1 MSSISISPIG
11 GIADSSRP
19 ALQAPRNGWR
29 DSFRLK
35 LYGLVALATG
45 LLIALQTYSIV
56 SEYRLLHQAKATE
69 IRSISESAVSMLK
82 VYDGM
87 VKAGSLTRE
96 QAEQAAFTVLRG
108 IRYGQDQDSVYVWR
122 VSDGKTLVH
131 GDASREGRN
140 QFERAVDGR
149 PTGAL
154 IADRLANIRSHG
166 GEWVY
171 TVDENRPSTGRVE
184 TRENVITLF
193 EPWGLVV
200 GTGTWL
206 AGIEAHLRQ
215 SLLSQLIAVV
225 IGAVLLV
232 VASIAIV
239 RSVMRQL
246 GGEPAGA
253 AVVMRKAAGGDFR
266 DSGGAATPARGSLLA
281 AFGEMSGAMRGM
293 IGQVR
298 GEAGSLKQDAAR
310 LSESVD
316 QVLSASAHQSEATAS
331 MAAAIEELTVSVNHI
346 SEAAVETERLSED
359 VATFCRSSQA
369 QVASAARGM
378 DRIAGAVGEAS
389 AKIASLESRVEQIN
403 AIAAVIKEIAA
414 QTNLLA
420 LNAAIEAAR
429 AGEHG
434 RGFSVVA
441 DEVRKLAERTASAT
455 VEIEQTV
462 VAVQQET
469 RESTETMGRVG
480 PIVDEGNVLT
490 QQVAESLREIR
501 SRADTT
507 LERVREV
514 ASATREQSSASTSI
528 AQRVEG
534 IAQMVEQTTASMDE
548 TARSA
553 RDMRDMS
560 TRLDALM
567 SRYTV

>member
-1 MSSISISPIG
+1 MSSIPLSPFG
-11 GIADSSRP
+11 GLARSLPAPVQARP
-19 ALQAPRNGWR
+19 NSWR
-29 DSFRLK
+29 DSFRVK
-35 LYGLVALATG
+35 LYALVALATG
-45 LLIALQTYSIV
+45 LLIALQAFSLV
-56 SEYRLLHQAKATE
+56 SEYRLLHAAKATE
-69 IRSISESAVSMLK
+69 IRSISESAVGVLK

-87 VKAGSLTRE
+87 VKSGAMTRA
-96 QAEQAAFTVLRG
+96 QAEQAAFAVLRG
-108 IRYGQDQDSVYVWR
+108 IRYGEDQDSVYVWR
-122 VSDGKTLVH
+122 ASDGMTLVH

-140 QFERAVDGR
+140 QFELAVDKR
-149 PTGAL
+149 PVSAL

-171 TVDENRPSTGRVE
+171 TVNESRPSTGQVE

-206 AGIEAHLRQ
+206 AGIESGLREA
-215 SLLSQLIAVV
+215 LLSQVIAVAV
-225 IGAVLLV
+225 GVLLLAI
-232 VASIAIV
+232 ASIAIV

-253 AVVMRKAAGGDFR
+253 AVVMRNAAGGDFR
-266 DSGGAATPARGSLLA
+266 EAGGAARLIPGSLLA
-281 AFGEMSGAMRGM
+281 AFGEMSGSIRTM

-298 GEAGSLKQDAAR
+298 DEAGALKQDAAR

-346 SEAAVETERLSED
+346 SDAAVETEKLSED
-359 VATFCRSSQA
+359 VATFCRSSES
-369 QVASAARGM
+369 QVASASRGM
-378 DRIAGAVGEAS
+378 DRIADAVGDA
-389 AKIASLESRVEQIN
+389 ATKIAGLESRAAQIN
-403 AIAAVIKEIAA
+403 AIAAVIKEIAS

-429 AGEHG
+429 AGDHG

-462 VAVQQET
+462 VAVQQDT
-469 RESTETMGRVG
+469 HASTETMARVG
-480 PIVDEGNVLT
+480 PLVDEGNALT
-490 QQVAESLREIR
+490 QQVAQSLREIR

-514 ASATREQSSASTSI
+514 ANATREQSSASTSI

-560 TRLDALM
+560 SRLDTLM

>member
-1 MSSISISPIG
+1 MSSISLSPIG
-11 GIADSSRP
+11 QVADPSRRM
-19 ALQAPRNGWR
+19 APPRRNGWR
-29 DSFRLK
+29 ESFRMK
-35 LYGLVALATG
+35 LYGLVALAAG
-45 LLIALQTYSIV
+45 LLIALQAFSII
-56 SEYRLLHQAKATE
+56 SEYRLLHEAKATE
-69 IRSISESAVSMLK
+69 IRSISESAVGVLK

-87 VKAGSLTRE
+87 VKSGAMTRE
-96 QAEQAAFTVLRG
+96 QAEQAAFAVLRG
-108 IRYGQDQDSVYVWR
+108 IRYGVDQDSVYIWR
-122 VSDGKTLVH
+122 AADGMTLVH
-131 GDASREGRN
+131 GDTSREGRN
-140 QFERAVDGR
+140 QFELAVDGR
-149 PTGAL
+149 STTAL
-154 IADRLANIRSHG
+154 IADRLSNIRSHG

-171 TVDENRPSTGRVE
+171 TVDEHRPSTRQVE

-206 AGIEAHLRQ
+206 AGIEARLGDA
-215 SLLSQLIAVV
+215 LLGQLIAVV

-253 AVVMRKAAGGDFR
+253 AVVMRKAAEGDFR
-266 DSGGAATPARGSLLA
+266 ESGGAAKLIPGSLLA
-281 AFGEMSGAMRGM
+281 AFGEMAGAIRTM

-359 VATFCRSSQA
+359 VATFCRSSEA

-389 AKIASLESRVEQIN
+389 AKIASLESRAGQIN
-403 AIAAVIKEIAA
+403 AIAAVIKEIAS

-462 VAVQQET
+462 AAVQQET
-469 RESTETMGRVG
+469 RDSTETMGRVG

-490 QQVAESLREIR
+490 QQVAQSLREIR
-501 SRADTT
+501 GRADTT

-514 ASATREQSSASTSI
+514 ANATREQSSASTSI

-560 TRLDALM
+560 TRLDVLM